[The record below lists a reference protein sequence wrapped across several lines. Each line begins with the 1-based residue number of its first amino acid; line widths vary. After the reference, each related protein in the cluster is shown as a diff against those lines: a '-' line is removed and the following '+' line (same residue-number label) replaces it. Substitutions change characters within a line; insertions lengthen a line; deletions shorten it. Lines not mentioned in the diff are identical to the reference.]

1 MKNSNATVL
10 KKGQMA
16 QISDINIE
24 EIPLKLIEMGCLPGN
39 TIELI
44 QVAPMGDPLFFNI
57 NDSKVTIRKK
67 TAQEIYIL
75 QESIQ

>member
-16 QISDINIE
+16 QISDINID

-57 NDSKVTIRKK
+57 NDSKVAIRKK

-75 QESIQ
+75 QESIK

>member
-16 QISDINIE
+16 QISDINID

-39 TIELI
+39 TIQLI

-57 NDSKVTIRKK
+57 NDAKVAIRKK
-67 TAQEIYIL
+67 IAQEIYIL
-75 QESIQ
+75 PESIQ

>member
-1 MKNSNATVL
+1 MKNSNASVL

-16 QISDINIE
+16 QISDINID

-57 NDSKVTIRKK
+57 NDSKVAIRKK

>member
-1 MKNSNATVL
+1 MKNSNASLL

-16 QISDINIE
+16 QISDINIDK
-24 EIPLKLIEMGCLPGN
+24 IPLKLIEMGCLPGN
-39 TIELI
+39 TIQLI

-57 NDSKVTIRKK
+57 NDAKVAIRKK
-67 TAQEIYIL
+67 IAQEIYIL

>member
-16 QISDINIE
+16 QISDINID

-57 NDSKVTIRKK
+57 NDAKVAIRKK

-75 QESIQ
+75 QESIK

>member
-1 MKNSNATVL
+1 MKNSNASLL

-16 QISDINIE
+16 QISDINID

-57 NDSKVTIRKK
+57 NDSKVAIRKK

>member
-16 QISDINIE
+16 QISDINID

-57 NDSKVTIRKK
+57 NDAKVAIRKK

>member
-1 MKNSNATVL
+1 MENSNAGLL

-16 QISDINIE
+16 QILDINID

-39 TIELI
+39 TIQLI

-57 NDSKVTIRKK
+57 NDAKVAIRKK
-67 TAQEIYIL
+67 IAQEIYIL

>member
-16 QISDINIE
+16 QISDINID

-57 NDSKVTIRKK
+57 NDSKVAIRKK

>member
-1 MKNSNATVL
+1 MKNSNATLL

-16 QISDINIE
+16 QISDINID

-39 TIELI
+39 TIQLI

-57 NDSKVTIRKK
+57 NDAKVAIRKK

>member
-1 MKNSNATVL
+1 ML
-10 KKGQMA
+10 KESKVAGT
-16 QISDINIE
+16 ILIRVGTD

-39 TIELI
+39 TIQLI

-57 NDSKVTIRKK
+57 NDAKVAIRKK
-67 TAQEIYIL
+67 IAQEIYIL

>member
-1 MKNSNATVL
+1 
-10 KKGQMA
+10 MA
-16 QISDINIE
+16 QISDINID

-57 NDSKVTIRKK
+57 NDAKVAIRKK

-75 QESIQ
+75 QDSIQ

>member
-1 MKNSNATVL
+1 VKNSNATVL

-16 QISDINIE
+16 QISDINID

-57 NDSKVTIRKK
+57 NDSKVAIRKK

-75 QESIQ
+75 QESIK